1 MKKTA
6 ISAVVIS
13 LVVGLSISAAA
24 VPRYGIKAGL
34 TGANQTWEYSNVLG
48 TMNRNHRTGMVV
60 GAFLDLPRIQGL
72 LLRPEV
78 LYVQKGSQ
86 VDVMHTSYAGV
97 PQGTITLKD
106 RIDYLSLRATA
117 RVKTSAGPLGF
128 YFLGGPRIDLKIG
141 TSSDIDSPEMET
153 ILDAY
158 KSSVAGVTVGLGLE
172 GALGPKGSLFVEVC
186 YDLDFGEAAKY
197 VGDEATLTIDN
208 RAVLVMVGMAF

>member
-1 MKKTA
+1 MKKTVVF
-6 ISAVVIS
+6 AVVVL
-13 LVVGLSISAAA
+13 LVIGSSVSAAA
-24 VPRYGIKAGL
+24 GPRFGVKAGL
-34 TGANQTWEYSNVLG
+34 VGANQNWEYTNILG
-48 TMNRNHRTGMVV
+48 TVNRNHRTGMVV

-72 LLRPEV
+72 LLRPEA

-86 VDVMHTSYAGV
+86 IDVMHVSYDGV
-97 PQGTITLKD
+97 PQGTVTLKD

-128 YFLGGPRIDLKIG
+128 YFLGGPRLDFKIG

-153 ILDAY
+153 IFDAY

-172 GALGPKGSLFVEVC
+172 GSLGPKGSLFVEAC
-186 YDLDFGEAAKY
+186 YDLDFGDAAKY

-208 RAVLVMVGMAF
+208 RAVLFTVGMAF